1 MNQPKPRYLTKSRF
15 KLANECPA
23 KLFYTGKKEVYPD
36 TSFDDEFLAALAE
49 GGFQVGELAKAMY
62 PGGHAIEE
70 LDYETS
76 LRKTAELLKQENVVI
91 FEPAFLF
98 EGLFVRVDVLIK
110 RGNAVQLLEVKAKS
124 CRGSSETQFF
134 NKKTP
139 TIASKWKPYVEDA
152 IFQHHVLSG
161 AHPEWDVQT
170 YLMLV
175 NKLAACPTDGLH
187 QKFLLQRDGSGRSAC
202 IMTAP
207 LEEAEL
213 ASELLVAVH
222 LEECLTI
229 VRDKSNYGPGGAW
242 DFAGWIA
249 HLAQQYQKDERI
261 WAAPTSAC
269 SKCQFQADS
278 EELAAGQKSGFR
290 ECWQKAFDLTNAD
303 FEKQTVL
310 EVWNSRSKNKWLDAQ
325 RVFLSDLDAEDFGN
339 PATPGGGPHH
349 LGGAM
354 ASKERQWLQ
363 VCKSQRQEETFEL
376 RGALKNEMDSWQ
388 YPLHFI
394 DFETMSPAIP
404 MHQGCHPYEVL
415 AFQFSHH
422 VMQEDGTV
430 EHVGEYIES
439 KRGAFPN
446 FDFVRALKIQ
456 LEEDDG
462 TIFRYAPHEN
472 TVLCGI
478 RRQLIREAA
487 KPEGERYPDAQELIE
502 FIESI
507 THPTERDAGEWSVGP
522 RDMVDMLVMVQRYY
536 FDPRMQ
542 GSNSIKQVLPAV
554 LNASD
559 FLQQKY
565 QRPVHSLNFTNQ
577 VWLKQ
582 EGGEI
587 LDPYKLLP
595 TLFEG
600 FSAKDRA
607 LLLSNDG
614 EPEQGS
620 SIHNGGAAMTAFAR
634 MQFTEMTEK
643 ERVHLRAMLLK
654 YCELDTLAMVMIFE
668 AWRAWFQ
675 G

>member
-36 TSFDDEFLAALAE
+36 KSFDDDFLAALAE

-62 PGGHAIEE
+62 PGGHDIVE

-76 LRKTAELLKQENVVI
+76 LRKTAELLEKENVVI

-98 EGLFVRVDVLIK
+98 DGLFVRVDVLVK
-110 RGNAVQLLEVKAKS
+110 KGNAVQLLEVKAKS
-124 CRGSSETQFF
+124 CSGSSESQFF

-161 AHPEWDVQT
+161 AHPEWDVQP
-170 YLMLV
+170 YLMLI
-175 NKLAACPTDGLH
+175 NKLATCPTDGLH
-187 QKFLLQRDGSGRSAC
+187 QKFLLQRDGDGRSDC
-202 IMTAP
+202 VMTAP
-207 LEEAEL
+207 LDEAEL

-222 LEECLTI
+222 LEECLGI
-229 VRDKSNYGPGGAW
+229 VRDQSNYGPGDTW
-242 DFAGWIA
+242 DFQGWIA
-249 HLAQQYQKDERI
+249 HLAKQYQKDERI
-261 WAAPTSAC
+261 WATPTSAC
-269 SKCQFQADS
+269 GKCQFQADS
-278 EELAAGQKSGFR
+278 EELAADQKSGFR

-303 FEKQTVL
+303 FEKPTVL
-310 EVWNSRSKNKWLDAQ
+310 EVWNSRSKTKWLDAQ
-325 RVFLSDLDAEDFGN
+325 RVFLTDLDADDFGN
-339 PATPGGGPHH
+339 PAGQGGGPHNI
-349 LGGAM
+349 GGAM
-354 ASKERQWLQ
+354 ESKERQWLQ
-363 VCKSQRQEETFEL
+363 VRKSQRKDEAFEL
-376 RGALKNEMDSWQ
+376 RGALKDEIASWV

-404 MHQGCHPYEVL
+404 MHHGCHPYEVL

-430 EHVGEYIES
+430 EHVGEYIEP

-446 FDFVRALKIQ
+446 FDFVRALKAE
-456 LEEDDG
+456 LEGDEG

-478 RRQLIREAA
+478 RRQLKREAA
-487 KPEGERYPDAQELIE
+487 KPEGEGYADAQELID

-507 THPTERDAGEWSVGP
+507 THPTKRDAGEWDTGP
-522 RDMVDMLVMVQRYY
+522 RDMVDLLVMVKRYY
-536 FDPRMQ
+536 FDPRMK

-554 LNASD
+554 LNSSY
-559 FLQQKY
+559 FLKEKY
-565 QRPVHSLNFTNQ
+565 RRPVHSLNFINQ
-577 VWLKQ
+577 VWLK
-582 EGGEI
+582 EEHGEV
-587 LDPYKLLP
+587 LDPYELLP
-595 TLFEG
+595 TMFEG

-620 SIHNGGAAMTAFAR
+620 SINNGGAAMTAFAR

-643 ERVHLRAMLLK
+643 EREHLRAMLLK

-668 AWRAWFQ
+668 AWREWFRD
-675 G
+675 